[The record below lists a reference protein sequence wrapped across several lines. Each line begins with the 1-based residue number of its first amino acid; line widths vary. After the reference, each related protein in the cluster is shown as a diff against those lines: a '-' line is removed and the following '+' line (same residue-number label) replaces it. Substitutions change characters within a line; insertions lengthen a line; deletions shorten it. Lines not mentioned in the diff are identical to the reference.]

1 MSYESYELLTP
12 DNLSDYLKS
21 QPHLH
26 GSVDPL
32 RLSVRE
38 VGDGNLNLVFIC
50 ESPGMPGLCIKQSLP
65 YVRMVGPEWPLS
77 PERACA
83 EARSYQVASEAAP
96 TLVPRYFGFDAR
108 RYALALENLSGWTVL
123 RSLLNSGVPAPG
135 AESDAGAYSARMVFA
150 TSFMGLPSEALRRQ
164 VCSSANA
171 ELCAITEQLVLTE
184 PFVDHPR
191 NSFFPGLARAVEDL
205 RRDRHY
211 IANVQRLKHR
221 FLTASEALV
230 HGDLHTGSIM
240 VRQSGDRQVGGGQGG
255 AGTAGDRSGGGGEG
269 DGGGPSR
276 RDARVSP
283 TQLPDGEG
291 SLWAAKVFDPEFCF
305 YGPAALDV
313 GMLMGNLALAAGR
326 AAVCDLGTQRSG
338 DMLAWLLVAV
348 ERVWVSFEAE
358 LRALWPARTDT
369 SFGDDFLEAWLLR
382 ASEDACGYAGCEI
395 VRRIVGLA
403 KVSDLETLDEGARV
417 RAQSA
422 LLSAARRTTPSRLA
436 EGGVTDEPAGV
447 VRAFAELLRSEL
459 RQVG

>member
-150 TSFMGLPSEALRRQ
+150 TSFMGLPSEALRQQ

-171 ELCAITEQLVLTE
+171 ELCGITEQLVLTE

-191 NSFFPGLARAVEDL
+191 NSFSPGLARVVGDL

-211 IANVQRLKHR
+211 IANVQRLKHH

-240 VRQSGDRQVGGGQGG
+240 VRQSGGRQVGGDQGG
-255 AGTAGDRSGGGGEG
+255 AGTAG
-269 DGGGPSR
+269 GGPSR
-276 RDARVSP
+276 HAAQAP
-283 TQLPDGEG
+283 ATPLPDGEG
-291 SLWAAKVFDPEFCF
+291 SRWAAKVFDPEFCF

-338 DMLAWLLVAV
+338 DTLAWLLGAV

-417 RAQSA
+417 RAQST

-436 EGGVTDEPAGV
+436 EGGVTDEPAAV
-447 VRAFAELLRSEL
+447 VRAFADLLRSEL